1 MAKPKQAVKAP
12 VSLATAT
19 PCKLDETAT
28 PEPSIPE
35 QTGHDSLPEVEQE
48 IRYVH
53 TGPKGSVVT
62 KGGEVLSIDTKN
74 TDPVSV
80 SELTRE
86 SYALRMTLENVVN
99 RMMYRKFFSEE
110 RVSFCDRPSENI
122 EDVKLYPVVVSPE
135 LTVWMDEHSSLNLDS
150 NGECDGF
157 YSRVQDELNKTK
169 RVLVLINSCVELGV
183 VKVHDQSSYNTSV
196 LINCTGKVSSIA
208 SSVVAADTHHNRAE
222 LEVGSMINSD
232 ITFRGWKLKCD
243 RLDTVDISGSTV
255 TVNGIIESSAIEDSH
270 ICGDSYSSMV
280 STNVRNS
287 TLYVK
292 SFHLGNRHGN
302 DVWAP
307 RINID
312 REAFYLN
319 DHSIEIRRGFEFDY
333 IGRGYRCNGLMFV
346 PLRNTGDGITKFLL
360 AAPNKEGRDYSSP
373 EAMIDWDMS
382 RDELRKN
389 VTALL
394 FPELKS
400 DNPLAGVGTLEGS
413 IINEAVSVLYNR
425 LRIIKQTRLA
435 SAL

>member
-1 MAKPKQAVKAP
+1 MAKPKQAVKTP
-12 VSLATAT
+12 TSLATAT
-19 PCKLDETAT
+19 PSKLDETAT
-28 PEPSIPE
+28 PEPSTPN
-35 QTGHDSLPEVEQE
+35 QTANDTLPEIEQE

-53 TGPKGSVVT
+53 TGPKGAVIT

-74 TDPVSV
+74 TDPVNISQ
-80 SELTRE
+80 LTRD
-86 SYALRMTLENVVN
+86 SYSLNMTLENVVN
-99 RMMYRKFFSEE
+99 RMMYRKFFTEE
-110 RVSFCDRPSENI
+110 RVTFHDRRSEDI
-122 EDVKLYPVVVSPE
+122 EEVKLYPVVVSPE
-135 LTVWMDEHSSLNLDS
+135 LTVWMDEHSSLNLEGQ
-150 NGECDGF
+150 GEYLHYYDQI
-157 YSRVQDELNKTK
+157 QDELNKTK
-169 RVLVLINSCVELGV
+169 RTLILINTCIEIGE
-183 VKVHDQSSYNTSV
+183 VKVHEKSAYNTSI
-196 LINCTGKVSSIA
+196 LINCSGKVNSIA

-255 TVNGIIESSAIEDSH
+255 TVNGVIESSAIEDSH

-333 IGRGYRCNGLMFV
+333 VGRGYRSNGLLFV
-346 PLRNTGDGITKFLL
+346 PLRSTGDGITKFLL
-360 AAPNKEGRDYSSP
+360 TAPNKEGRDYSSP